1 VELVVLLQQALH
13 QGRLLRVRIQ
23 PLLILPNHPLLLR
36 YLLMQLIYHLTAL
49 PHQSVGLRGVL
60 ADLDLHLL
68 QDHVHILLE
77 QLRVLPNHVPLL
89 LHHPLH
95 MELGDLV
102 IEFWEE
108 VLGDEDAILLVEDV
122 PAVPLLMAHL
132 LEPLDHQIHCLSEDF
147 PSFELLLAFLVGD
160 GEVLGD
166 DQELGVLFEAVELLQ
181 DLLLLLLHPLQV
193 HPQVLLAFLPDLL
206 PELGLLLLQLLRQS
220 LQVDYHQVQ
229 ILVSDLELAQ
239 CLLLILWGH
248 EVSEAGLE
256 ALAGGIE
263 EPADAVSDGSVA
275 PLHDAQLL
283 QDPLLGLLAQQRL
296 ILAFLLLLLHLLI
309 IVDLVPVSDFVLE
322 ELSEVCEEVVALL
335 LEDVVLALDE
345 LPVLE
350 EAVHLQELGQALSL
364 LP

>member
-1 VELVVLLQQALH
+1 
-13 QGRLLRVRIQ
+13 
-23 PLLILPNHPLLLR
+23 
-36 YLLMQLIYHLTAL
+36 
-49 PHQSVGLRGVL
+49 
-60 ADLDLHLL
+60 
-68 QDHVHILLE
+68 
-77 QLRVLPNHVPLL
+77 
-89 LHHPLH
+89 

-147 PSFELLLAFLVGD
+147 PPFELLLAFLVGD